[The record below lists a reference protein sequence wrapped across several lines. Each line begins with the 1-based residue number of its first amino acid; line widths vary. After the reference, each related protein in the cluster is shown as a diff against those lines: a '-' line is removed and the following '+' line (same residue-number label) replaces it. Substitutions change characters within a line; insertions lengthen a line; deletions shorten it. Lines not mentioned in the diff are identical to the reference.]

1 MALRECPQCAH
12 PNPAESNFCG
22 SCGAPLASDSNNPS
36 HRIRSSE
43 PEVAERK
50 LISIFFADIVDST
63 AIVDGLDP
71 EDALDQ
77 LHPAIQAMRSA
88 VKRYGGTL
96 CREQGDGIMAFF
108 GAPRADDH
116 HAVNACLA
124 ALDIVRAVDHLTH
137 RQMKARVG
145 IHSGEVVVRLVA
157 GELGP
162 SYDAS
167 GAAVYLANR
176 LESMARPGTVLVSAA
191 TLTLVAPYFDV
202 VSEAPVIPKGF
213 TQPIPVF
220 SISGQR
226 SISRWLARRG
236 KGFSLFVGRQAELQC
251 LHQLA
256 RDVEQANGH
265 IALISGTAGSGK
277 SRLAHE
283 FMAVLAK
290 EGWSIIEAEA
300 QPAGQATPYGVLK
313 RIVLSWLGCSELD
326 RSAVVSS
333 ALEQRLGIG
342 DSCPALAVTALRS
355 ILDLPVDDIAWSEA
369 ELGVRRRHVINAI
382 KFTIGSTAKISPL
395 ILLVEDFHWIDAES
409 AYVIEQLEEDLPGL
423 HLLILATA
431 RSVSTPVKIGRKQ
444 TRIELSAL
452 DEVAGAELLD
462 GLLGADTG
470 LSKLK
475 KRLLSHTGGVPV
487 FIEEVVRRLTDTGA
501 LVGEHGAYTLTMEPE
516 DIGIPP
522 SVQGIIATRVDALAA
537 PAKRVLQSAA
547 VIGQPITIS
556 LLMGMSDISAD
567 QLKEAIRHLED
578 AGFLSAIR
586 MAPDIE
592 FAFPH
597 ELTREVIYSA
607 LIRDQRRVLH
617 GKALAACMQ
626 VLSDR
631 VLEFAGP
638 LSHHAYESQNWELV
652 LRFSRQAAARA
663 IERSAFREA
672 ALQFQRAIESIAKQ
686 SPSRTLNE
694 IAIDIRLQSRL
705 AFSATSQLA
714 VWIDYAKEAE
724 EMAAAIADDRR
735 ELTAII
741 NRAQALNFAGTPAQ
755 SIELTEPALR
765 RCIEV
770 RLDDL
775 ELLAHYTIGQ
785 AYYAA
790 GDYRK
795 TADLLSSQIGRLRGE
810 HVLKRF
816 GTAGTT
822 SVLFSV
828 MIGVASASMGAFQQS
843 RSALEEASKIA
854 EQTGRPYDAVS
865 CSYGRG
871 ILAMYSGEAGAAI
884 AELRNGLDLCR
895 EYSINLFIP
904 LIVGQLGAALMAVGS
919 HDQAIRL
926 LDRVVQESQVLGHS
940 AATAF
945 ANYALAAAYREA
957 GRHQEALDLVEPCLR
972 TATRYGFRGVE
983 MRLLHLLG
991 MLNADLSDTHAA
1003 EILLSRSIELA
1014 RNLEAWPHVAQGQLA
1029 QADNWLK
1036 AGKLARAAEAV
1047 DSAISIY
1054 EKLGCDTL
1062 AKKVEALRRVSFGNA
1077 G

>member
-1 MALRECPQCAH
+1 LT
-12 PNPAESNFCG
+12 
-22 SCGAPLASDSNNPS
+22 DSNNPS
-36 HRIRSSE
+36 HHIRSSE
-43 PEVAERK
+43 PEAAERK

-88 VKRYGGTL
+88 VRRYGGIL

-145 IHSGEVVVRLVA
+145 IHSGEVVVRLIE

-220 SISGQR
+220 SIAGQR

-256 RDVEQANGH
+256 REVERGNGH
-265 IALISGTAGSGK
+265 IALVSGTAGSGK

-283 FMAVLAK
+283 FMAVLTK

-313 RIVLSWLGCSELD
+313 RVVLSWLGCSELD
-326 RSAVVSS
+326 RPATVSS
-333 ALEQRLGIG
+333 ALTERLSIA
-342 DSCPALAVTALRS
+342 DACPPLAATALRS
-355 ILDLPVDDIAWSEA
+355 ILDLPVDEISWGEA
-369 ELGVRRRHVINAI
+369 ELGFRRRHVINAI
-382 KFTIGSTAKISPL
+382 RFIVGSTAKISPL
-395 ILLVEDFHWIDAES
+395 ILLVEDLHWIDAES

-431 RSVSTPVKIGRKQ
+431 RPVSPLLKIGRQQ

-462 GLLGADTG
+462 GLLGTEAG
-470 LSKLK
+470 LSELK
-475 KRLLSHTGGVPV
+475 KRLLSHTGGIPI
-487 FIEEVVRRLTDTGA
+487 FMEEVVRRLTDTGA
-501 LVGEHGAYTLTMEPE
+501 LIGERGAYTLTIAPE
-516 DIGIPP
+516 DIGIPL
-522 SVQGIIATRVDALAA
+522 SVQSIIATRVDALPA

-547 VIGQPITIS
+547 VLAQPVTAS
-556 LLMGMSDISAD
+556 LLMAMSELSAD
-567 QLKEAIRHLED
+567 MLREAVRQIED
-578 AGFLSAIR
+578 AGFLTPVR
-586 MAPDIE
+586 MTPDIE
-592 FAFPH
+592 FTFPH
-597 ELTREVIYSA
+597 ELMREVIYSA
-607 LIRDQRRVLH
+607 LVRDQRRVLH
-617 GKALAACMQ
+617 GKALIACMQ

-631 VLEFAGP
+631 VNEFAGP
-638 LSHHAYESQNWELV
+638 LSHHAYESQNWGLV
-652 LRFSRQAAARA
+652 LRFARQAAARA

-672 ALQFQRAIESIAKQ
+672 ALQFQRAIESIGKQ
-686 SPSRTLNE
+686 GQSRTLNE
-694 IAIDIRLQSRL
+694 IAIDVRLQARL

-714 VWIDYAKEAE
+714 VWIEYAKEAE
-724 EMAAAIADDRR
+724 EMAAAIADPTR

-741 NRAQALNFAGTPAQ
+741 NRAQALNFAGSPAEA
-755 SIELTEPALR
+755 ITLTEAALR
-765 RCIEV
+765 RTIEL

-775 ELLAHYTIGQ
+775 ELFAWFTIAQAH
-785 AYYAA
+785 YAA
-790 GDYRK
+790 GDFRK
-795 TADLLSSQIGRLRGE
+795 TVDILSGQIERLRGE
-810 HVLKRF
+810 NVVKRL

-822 SVLFSV
+822 SVLCLT
-828 MIGVASASMGAFQQS
+828 MIGIAASSMGAFDQA
-843 RSALEEASKIA
+843 RPALEEAATIA
-854 EQTGRPYDAVS
+854 EQTGRPYDAAS
-865 CSYGRG
+865 CCYGRG
-871 ILAMYSGEAGAAI
+871 LLSMYSGEAGKAI
-884 AELRNGLDLCR
+884 TELRKGLDVCR
-895 EYSINLFIP
+895 EYSINLLIP
-904 LIVGQLGAALMAVGS
+904 LIVGQLGAALTAVGS

-926 LDRVVQESQVLGHS
+926 LDRMVRESKVLGHN

-957 GRHQEALDLVEPCLR
+957 GRQQEAVDLVEPWLES
-972 TATRYGFRGVE
+972 AARYGLRAIE

-991 MLNADLSDTHAA
+991 VLKGDQGDPAAA
-1003 EILLSRSIELA
+1003 EALLSRSIELA
-1014 RNLEAWPHVAQGQLA
+1014 RTLEAWPTIAQGQLA
-1029 QADNWLK
+1029 LAEHWAK
-1036 AGKLARAAEAV
+1036 AGKFDRAGEAA
-1047 DSAISIY
+1047 DAAISIY
-1054 EKLGCDTL
+1054 QRLGCDAL
-1062 AKKVEALRRVSFGNA
+1062 AQKAQAMRQIKFGNA
-1077 G
+1077 V

>member
-1 MALRECPQCAH
+1 MALRECPRCAH
-12 PNPAESNFCG
+12 PNLAESNFCG
-22 SCGAPLASDSNNPS
+22 SCGAPLASGSNHPS
-36 HRIRSSE
+36 HRIASSE
-43 PEVAERK
+43 AEVAERK
-50 LISIFFADIVDST
+50 LVSIFFADIVDST

-124 ALDIVRAVDHLTH
+124 ALEIVRAVDHLTH
-137 RQMKARVG
+137 RQMKARAG
-145 IHSGEVVVRLVA
+145 IHSGEVVVRLVE

-176 LESMARPGTVLVSAA
+176 LESLARPGTVLVSAA

-251 LHQLA
+251 LQQVA
-256 RDVEQANGH
+256 RDVEGGNGH

-283 FMAVLAK
+283 FMAGLAK

-326 RSAVVSS
+326 RAAIVSS
-333 ALEQRLGIG
+333 ALEQRLSLA

-355 ILDLPVDDIAWSEA
+355 ILDLPVEIAWSEA

-409 AYVIEQLEEDLPGL
+409 AYVIGQLEEDLPGL
-423 HLLILATA
+423 HLLILGTA
-431 RSVSTPVKIGRKQ
+431 RSVSPPLNIGQKQ

-462 GLLGADTG
+462 GLLGGEAG
-470 LSKLK
+470 LAKLK
-475 KRLLSHTGGVPV
+475 KRLLSHTGGIPV

-501 LVGEHGAYTLTMEPE
+501 LVGEHGAYTLTIEPE

-547 VIGQPITIS
+547 VIGQPITVG
-556 LLMGMSDISAD
+556 LLMAMSDISPG
-567 QLKEAIRHLED
+567 QLRETIRHLED
-578 AGFLSAIR
+578 AGFLSPIR

-607 LIRDQRRVLH
+607 LVRDQRKTLH
-617 GKALAACMQ
+617 GKALIACMQ

-631 VLEFAGP
+631 VGEFAGP

-652 LRFSRQAAARA
+652 LRFARQAAARA

-686 SPSRTLNE
+686 SPSRSLNE
-694 IAIDIRLQSRL
+694 IGIDIRLQSRL

-770 RLDDL
+770 GFDDL

-795 TADLLSSQIGRLRGE
+795 TADLLSSQIARLRGE

-822 SVLFSV
+822 SVLFLV
-828 MIGVASASMGAFQQS
+828 MIGVASASMGAFGQS
-843 RSALEEASKIA
+843 RPALDEAGKIA
-854 EQTGRPYDAVS
+854 AETGRPYDAVS

-871 ILAMYSGEAGAAI
+871 ILTMYSGDAGAAI
-884 AELRNGLDLCR
+884 AELRKGLDLCR

-904 LIVGQLGAALMAVGS
+904 LIVGQLGAALTATGS

-957 GRHQEALDLVEPCLR
+957 GRHQEALDLVEPCLH

-991 MLNADLSDTHAA
+991 MLNADLSDAHAA
-1003 EILLSRSIELA
+1003 EVLLSRSIELA
-1014 RNLEAWPHVAQGQLA
+1014 RNLEAWPNIAQGQLA
-1029 QADNWLK
+1029 QAENWLK

-1054 EKLGCDTL
+1054 ERLGCDTL
-1062 AKKVEALRRVSFGNA
+1062 AKKAQALRQVNFGNA